1 MKRITWILVLVNLA
15 VAGFFMGQHY
25 WPQTASEQ
33 IAPINVERLSLRSQ
47 SAVRETEPPPQPAR
61 APAAKAPLQAEALC
75 IEWRGLNRDEF
86 ARVREQLKA
95 MTDERVMS
103 FTEVPLNTRQWVIFP
118 PLPSSL
124 AAVAK
129 LAELA
134 AAGVKDAFVV
144 KDGPWRNAISLGL
157 YANEEAAGRR
167 VKEVEAK
174 GVLGTQVEALPR
186 QGTDFYFVI
195 KSEDPDAL
203 KSLSVI
209 KQAYPNSQQS
219 RVACPS

>member
-1 MKRITWILVLVNLA
+1 MKWMTWILLLANLA
-15 VAGFFMGQHY
+15 VAGFFIGQHY
-25 WPQTASEQ
+25 WPQAPDQ
-33 IAPINVERLSLRSQ
+33 AAPINVERLSLRSQ
-47 SAVRETEPPPQPAR
+47 SEVKGRAPTPQPGR
-61 APAAKAPLQAEALC
+61 TPIAKTAVEAEALC
-75 IEWRGLNRDEF
+75 IEWRGLNRGEF
-86 ARVREQLKA
+86 ALVRDQLKA
-95 MTDERVMS
+95 MTGERVMS
-103 FTEVPLNTRQWVIFP
+103 FSEVPLNTRQWVIFP
-118 PLPSSL
+118 PLPSSV

-174 GVLGTQVEALPR
+174 GVLGTRVEALPR

-195 KSEDPDAL
+195 RSEDPDTL
-203 KSLSVI
+203 KSLSVL
-209 KQAYPNSQQS
+209 KQPYPNSQQS